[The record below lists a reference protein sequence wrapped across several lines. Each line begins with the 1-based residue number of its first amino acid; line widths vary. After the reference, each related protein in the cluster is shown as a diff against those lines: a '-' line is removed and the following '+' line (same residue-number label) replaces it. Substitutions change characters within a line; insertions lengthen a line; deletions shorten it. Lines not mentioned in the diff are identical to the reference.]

1 MIFILYT
8 MLLLFIDKQSAAAQ
22 CILALKQWYESMIP
36 SLLPMMFLSSIVVDT
51 GTAQKIGCFCNHTI
65 FRFLR
70 LSDNG
75 CYCMLAGFLFGFPM
89 GAKTTSDMLQH
100 QAISQKEAQYLICF
114 VNCIG
119 PMYLTHF
126 VYARFSQYALWKF
139 LFCIYGISFLYG
151 IILRYTLY
159 QKETFSATSLSCNEK
174 LTLLDAMYGSI
185 PKCCRSILL
194 LGGYMVFFQ
203 LSFLTASHLL
213 QSINLPSRLCYPLLE
228 LTGGLCLLP
237 SSAPFPMLCA
247 YITFGGSC
255 CFLQTY
261 SFLKPANLSVRTY
274 LLHKIILSILSCLSG
289 TLFIYLPF
297 ALH

>member
-8 MLLLFIDKQSAAAQ
+8 MLLLFTEKQAASAQ
-22 CILALKQWYESMIP
+22 CLLALKQWYESMIP
-36 SLLPMMFLSSIVVDT
+36 SLLPMMFLSNIVVDT
-51 GTAQKIGCFCNHTI
+51 QTAQAIGRFCNRTI

-70 LSDNG
+70 LSDSG

-89 GAKTTSDMLQH
+89 GAKTTADMLQK
-100 QAISQKEAQYLICF
+100 QAISQKEAQYLISF

-119 PMYLTHF
+119 PMYMIHF

-139 LFCIYGISFLYG
+139 LFCIYGVSFLYG
-151 IILRYTLY
+151 IFLRYICY
-159 QKETFSATSLSCNEK
+159 RKETFVMTASSCDTKLS
-174 LTLLDAMYGSI
+174 LLDAMYCSI

-203 LSFLTASHLL
+203 LSFLTVAHLL
-213 QSINLPSRLCYPLLE
+213 QSINIHTLLCYPLLE

-237 SSAPFPMLCA
+237 TSAPLSMLCA
-247 YITFGGSC
+247 YVTFGGSC

-261 SFLKPANLSVRTY
+261 SFLKPVNLSWRIY
-274 LLHKIILSILSCLSG
+274 LMHKLLLSLLAYLSG
-289 TLFIYLPF
+289 MLLMHPPFTL
-297 ALH
+297 H